1 MPQQGAEDLALH
13 FPEIPPASGCQA
25 GWPGGHDSATLL
37 LVDDVR
43 TNLLLLESALMQDY
57 RLLMASSG
65 EQALQ
70 IAASQR
76 PDLVL
81 LDVMMPGMDGFETAR
96 ALRRLPALHEVPVIF
111 VTSLSDDAAQVCG
124 LELGAVDFIAK
135 PISVEVL
142 RLRVGHVI
150 ERQRLRAE
158 SVRHQRELAHLLQ
171 RQTQARILLE
181 SVFNAS
187 IDALLV
193 TDCEFNL
200 LQANDRAYPLFGFS
214 ADQGVEGMTLRASLR
229 QLMDGAMLAP
239 EALLETA
246 AATECLLSTV
256 DGREV
261 PVAITCRSFQHEP
274 DELGYLVSVRDIS
287 ARLLL
292 EAEKRSANERL
303 REAQLALEDARQR
316 ELETGSAIQQRLLFG
331 HPPPGQEGFTF
342 AYFSQAS
349 QGVAGDFYT
358 FTRLNAN
365 CIEILT
371 GDVMGKGVAAAL
383 IAASILSAYRKCLS
397 ELMAERDG
405 ASPSPAELVNAMHA
419 VATPEL
425 VKLES
430 FVTLSL
436 LRLDRCSGVATWVN
450 AGHTPTLLARV
461 RDAEVLGLDGD
472 NLPLGV
478 LDSEVYCQ
486 RSTRLECGDM
496 LLLYSD
502 GLSETMNDEGLEYG
516 AQRIARILG
525 LGLRADLPPSAVLSS
540 LRTDLLEH
548 SGRTHVRDDCTAILI
563 QAAQDICDCH
573 GSHGRGT
580 VAQQL
585 ELPRSMHKLHLLR
598 QAIASFAA
606 DQPED
611 WVQALTLA
619 AYEGATNIVRHAR
632 TRLPDAPLSVLL
644 ERSEQQISVTLVQAG
659 EPFMPQAEPCPDFSG
674 GSVGGFGLYIISR
687 CVDAIDYG
695 CPMPGL
701 GSIALRKNLAVQ
713 HVMLD

>member
-1 MPQQGAEDLALH
+1 MAMH
-13 FPEIPPASGCQA
+13 FPELPADPALLPDLPCGQ
-25 GWPGGHDSATLL
+25 GMATLL

-43 TNLLLLESALMQDY
+43 TNLLLLESALKHDY
-57 RLLMASSG
+57 RLLTACSG
-65 EQALQ
+65 EEALQ
-70 IAASQR
+70 IAATQR

-81 LDVMMPGMDGFETAR
+81 LDVMMPGMDGFDTAR
-96 ALRRLPALHEVPVIF
+96 ALRRLPALREVPIIF
-111 VTSLSDDAAQVCG
+111 VTARSDDAAQVCG
-124 LELGAVDFIAK
+124 LELGAVDFLAK

-142 RLRVGHVI
+142 RLRVGNVI

-158 SVRHQRELAHLLQ
+158 TARHQRELAALLQ
-171 RQTQARILLE
+171 RQTQARSLLE

-200 LQANDRAYPLFGFS
+200 LQANERSYPLFGIS
-214 ADQGVEGMTLRASLR
+214 ADQGVKGLTLRACLR
-229 QLMDGAMLAP
+229 QLADGAMLAP
-239 EALLETA
+239 EVLLESDA
-246 AATECLLSTV
+246 PTECLLCTG
-256 DGREV
+256 DGREI
-261 PVAITCRSFQHEP
+261 PVAVTCRSFQHEP
-274 DELGYLVSVRDIS
+274 GEQGYLVSVRDIS

-303 REAQLALEDARQR
+303 REAQLALEAARQR
-316 ELETGSAIQQRLLFG
+316 ELETGAAIQQRLLFG
-331 HPPPGQEGFTF
+331 QPPPGQEGFTF

-358 FTRLNAN
+358 FTRLNEN

-405 ASPSPAELVNAMHA
+405 SAPSPAELVNAMHE

-436 LRLDRCSGVATWVN
+436 LRLDRCSGVASWVN

-461 RDAEVLGLDGD
+461 RDAEVVGLEGD
-472 NLPLGV
+472 NLPLG
-478 LDSEVYCQ
+478 LLEGEVYTE

-502 GLSETMNDEGLEYG
+502 GLSESMNDEGVEYG
-516 AQRIARILG
+516 AQRIASILG
-525 LGLRADLPPSAVLSS
+525 LGIRADLPPSAVLSS
-540 LRTDLLEH
+540 LRCDLLEH
-548 SGRTHVRDDCTAILI
+548 SGRANVRDDCTAILM

-585 ELPRSMHKLHLLR
+585 ELPRSTHKLHLLR

-619 AYEGATNIVRHAR
+619 AYEAATNIVRHAKI
-632 TRLPDAPLSVLL
+632 RLPDAPLSVLL
-644 ERSEQQISVTLVQAG
+644 ERGEQQLSVTLVQAG
-659 EPFMPQAEPCPDFSG
+659 EPFVPEGEPCPDFSG
-674 GSVGGFGLYIISR
+674 GSTGGFGLYIISR
-687 CVDAIDYG
+687 CVDDIEYS

-701 GSIALRKNLAVQ
+701 ASISLRKRLAAQ
-713 HVMLD
+713 STS

>member
-1 MPQQGAEDLALH
+1 LADLS
-13 FPEIPPASGCQA
+13 PEILADISLNAGTAASGRM
-25 GWPGGHDSATLL
+25 ATLL

-43 TNLLLLESALMQDY
+43 TNLLLLESALEHDY
-57 RLLMASSG
+57 RLLTASSG

-70 IAASQR
+70 VAAAQQ

-81 LDVMMPGMDGFETAR
+81 LDVMMPDMDGFETAR
-96 ALRRLPALHEVPVIF
+96 ALRQLPALREVPIIF
-111 VTSLSDDAAQVCG
+111 VTAHSDDAAQVRG
-124 LELGAVDFIAK
+124 LELGAVDFLAK

-142 RLRVGHVI
+142 RLRVGNVI

-158 SVRHQRELAHLLQ
+158 TIRHQRELATLLQ
-171 RQTQARILLE
+171 RQTQARSLLE

-200 LQANDRAYPLFGFS
+200 LQANERVCPLFGIN
-214 ADQGVEGMTLRASLR
+214 AERGVEGLSLRGSLR
-229 QLMDGAMLAP
+229 QLFDGAMLAP
-239 EALLETA
+239 ESLLESA
-246 AATECLLSTV
+246 APTECLLCTV
-256 DGREV
+256 DGREI
-261 PVAITCRSFQHEP
+261 PVAVTCRSFQHEP
-274 DELGYLVSVRDIS
+274 GELGYLVSVRDIS
-287 ARLLL
+287 ARLML
-292 EAEKRSANERL
+292 EAERRSANERL
-303 REAQLALEDARQR
+303 REAQQALEVARQR
-316 ELETGSAIQQRLLFG
+316 ELETGAAIQQRLLFG
-331 HPPPGQEGFTF
+331 HPPPGQDGFTF

-358 FTRLNAN
+358 FTRINED

-397 ELMAERDG
+397 ELMAESAG
-405 ASPSPAELVNAMHA
+405 AAPSPAELVNAIHA

-436 LRLDRCSGVATWVN
+436 LRLDRRSGQACWVN
-450 AGHTPTLLARV
+450 AGHTPTLLVRV
-461 RDAEVLGLDGD
+461 RDAEVVRLEGD
-472 NLPLGV
+472 NLPLG
-478 LDSEVYCQ
+478 LLESEVYAQ
-486 RSTRLECGDM
+486 RSTQLECGDM

-502 GLSETMNDEGLEYG
+502 GLSESMDEQGEEYG
-516 AQRIARILG
+516 ATRIASILG
-525 LGLRADLPPSAVLSS
+525 MGIQADLPPSAVLSS
-540 LRTDLLEH
+540 LRSDLLAH
-548 SGRTHVRDDCTAILI
+548 SGPDNVRDDCTAILM

-580 VAQQL
+580 MLQQL
-585 ELPRSMHKLHLLR
+585 ELPRSTHKLHLLR
-598 QAIASFAA
+598 QAIASVAA
-606 DQPED
+606 DQPDD

-619 AYEGATNIVRHAR
+619 AYEAATNIVRHAR

-644 ERSEQQISVTLVQAG
+644 ERSEHQLSVTLLHAG
-659 EPFMPQAEPCPDFSG
+659 EPFVPQGEPCPDFSG
-674 GSVGGFGLYIISR
+674 GSTGGFGLYIISR
-687 CVDAIDYG
+687 CVDHVEYG

-701 GSIALRKNLAVQ
+701 ASIALRKRLVAGLN
-713 HVMLD
+713 DEY